1 MRNKK
6 SLPKATFFVGVVRL
20 ELTTTCTPCKYASQ
34 LRHTPNNYF
43 YLKNFHFQIDDE
55 LTTIRQPADT
65 LANLVTGDET
75 TPRTL
80 VTAKLKTISGDFQI
94 LE

>member
-1 MRNKK
+1 
-6 SLPKATFFVGVVRL
+6 
-20 ELTTTCTPCKYASQ
+20 
-34 LRHTPNNYF
+34 
-43 YLKNFHFQIDDE
+43 